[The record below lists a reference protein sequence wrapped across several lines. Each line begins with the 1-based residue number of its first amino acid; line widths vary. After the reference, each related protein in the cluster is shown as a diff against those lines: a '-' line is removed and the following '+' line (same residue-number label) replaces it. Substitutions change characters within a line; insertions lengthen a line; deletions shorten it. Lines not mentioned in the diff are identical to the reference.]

1 YYRSLW
7 RAGREKILNDLGRSH
22 SVIRAQVAQVLLA
35 FGSSLAKDEPLQG
48 KLDAR
53 IERAV
58 EILAVRNRHEIS
70 LLIEEIVRGWN
81 ARDMAEKAELEIG
94 RDLQYIRINGMLV
107 GGLVGLILH

>member
-1 YYRSLW
+1 W
-7 RAGREKILNDLGRSH
+7 QAGREKILNDLDRTR
-22 SVIRAQVAQVLLA
+22 SVIRAHVTQVLLA
-35 FGSSLAKDEPLQG
+35 FGSSLAREEPLQR
-48 KLDAR
+48 KLDGW

-58 EILAVRNRHEIS
+58 ETLAVRNRHEIS